1 MGTEERLLPSANDV
15 AVLSFP
21 FFLFESR
28 FSKNFEISLSAPK
41 ALRTSGVATSSTNDS
56 TRFFSFHRLLVDT
69 FASTHS
75 HRRTPV
81 PTQTRADTNSRR
93 RRRSRTIGSD
103 FHWLFIPSMI
113 RPSTRWAGRNR

>member
-81 PTQTRADTNSRR
+81 PTQTRADVGVLGRLAPIFT
-93 RRRSRTIGSD
+93 GFL
-103 FHWLFIPSMI
+103 FH
-113 RPSTRWAGRNR
+113 R